1 MPLMK
6 IKGDPKSSTNHPA
19 AYLYCT
25 TTKMSSST
33 SSKYSK
39 QEQYLQKNVKDEV
52 IRDILTKKIKD
63 KKSRN
68 ERIRNASNF
77 EKHFLKNLG
86 KEKPRKIRIKL
97 HKEKIRK
104 LVTGTIFHY

>member
-1 MPLMK
+1 MK

-19 AYLYCT
+19 AFLYCT

-39 QEQYLQKNVKDEV
+39 QEQFLQKNVKDEV
-52 IRDILTKKIKD
+52 IRHILTQKIQH

-68 ERIRNASNF
+68 DKIKNAPNF
-77 EKHFLKNLG
+77 KKHFEEHLG
-86 KEKPRKIRIKL
+86 REKPRKIRIKI
-97 HKEKIRK
+97 HKEKVRK
-104 LVTGTIFHY
+104 LITVTIFHY